1 MWVGGLVGFVLDVSL
16 PGTDEERG
24 ILKWREP
31 HHNKDE
37 PLARTASIHTYD
49 IPFVTPFLQKFPF
62 VRYIPFLPYYGEEDD
77 EESLGGMTDFDDN
90 NRVSKN
96 GIQVPN
102 QLPSDDAETT
112 L

>member
-24 ILKWREP
+24 ILKWREL
-31 HHNKDE
+31 HQTKE
-37 PLARTASIHTYD
+37 ESLTRTASIHTYD
-49 IPFVTPFLQKFPF
+49 IPFVTPFLKKFAL
-62 VRYIPFLPYYGEEDD
+62 VRYIPFLPYYSEEED
-77 EESLGGMTDFDDN
+77 EKSLGNMIDLES

-96 GIQVPN
+96 GIRVPN
-102 QLPSDDAETT
+102 QCPDDDVETT